1 MSNLVQN
8 RQKKNYKSIIHEV
21 IFEADTHSGKLF
33 DILLLIS
40 ISASVLA
47 VSLESVKSIDNVYG
61 DQLYIIEWLFTILFT
76 IEYLL
81 RLYSVMKPIK
91 YATSF
96 FGVVDLMSILPS
108 FIGLLFPLAGIQ
120 SLLVIRALRLLR
132 IFRILKLPR
141 YLGEATMLSQ
151 ALIKSKNR
159 IIVFLSTITVLS
171 FITGA
176 GMYLV
181 EGPTH
186 GFTSIPQS
194 VYWAITTLT
203 STGYGDTV
211 PQTPFGKMLA
221 IFIMI
226 MGYSLIIVPTG
237 IITNQLVR
245 SSEISTQ
252 SCPYCSKE
260 GHDANAKY
268 CKYCSSELNPVD
280 LQEISH

>member
-1 MSNLVQN
+1 MSNLAESN
-8 RQKKNYKSIIHEV
+8 HLKKNYRSMIHEV
-21 IFEADTHSGKLF
+21 IFEADTPSGKLF
-33 DILLLIS
+33 DIILLFS

-47 VSLESVKSIDNVYG
+47 VSLEIVDSINHVYG
-61 DQLYIIEWLFTILFT
+61 DELYAIEWLFTILFS

-96 FGVVDLMSILPS
+96 FGVVDLVSILPS
-108 FIGLLFPLAGIQ
+108 FIGLLFPLAGFQ
-120 SLLVIRALRLLR
+120 SLLVLRALRLLR
-132 IFRILKLPR
+132 IFRIFKLTR
-141 YLGEATMLSQ
+141 YLGEATALSQ
-151 ALIKSKNR
+151 AIIKSKNR
-159 IIVFLSTITVLS
+159 IIVFLSTIIVLS

-181 EGPTH
+181 EGPSN

-211 PQTPFGKMLA
+211 PQTPLGKMLA

-237 IITNQLVR
+237 IITNQLVK
-245 SSEISTQ
+245 STEISTQ
-252 SCPYCSKE
+252 ACPYCSKD
-260 GHDANAKY
+260 GHDINAKH
-268 CKYCSSELNPVD
+268 CKYCGTELNPVD
-280 LQEISH
+280 LQ

>member
-1 MSNLVQN
+1 MSNLVESN
-8 RQKKNYKSIIHEV
+8 HLKKNYRSMIHEV
-21 IFEADTHSGKLF
+21 IFEADTPSGKLF
-33 DILLLIS
+33 DIILLFS

-47 VSLESVKSIDNVYG
+47 VSLESVDSINHVYG
-61 DQLYIIEWLFTILFT
+61 DELYVIEWLFTILFS

-96 FGVVDLMSILPS
+96 FGVVDLVSILPS
-108 FIGLLFPLAGIQ
+108 FIGLLFPLAGFQ
-120 SLLVIRALRLLR
+120 SLLVLRALRLLR
-132 IFRILKLPR
+132 IFRIFKLTR
-141 YLGEATMLSQ
+141 YLGEATALSQ
-151 ALIKSKNR
+151 AIIKSKNR
-159 IIVFLSTITVLS
+159 IIVFLSTIIVLS

-181 EGPTH
+181 EGPSN

-211 PQTPFGKMLA
+211 PQTPLGKMLA

-237 IITNQLVR
+237 IITNQLVK
-245 SSEISTQ
+245 STEISTQ
-252 SCPYCSKE
+252 ACLYCSKD
-260 GHDANAKY
+260 GHDINAKH
-268 CKYCSSELNPVD
+268 CKYCGTELNPVD
-280 LQEISH
+280 LQ

>member
-1 MSNLVQN
+1 MSNLVESN
-8 RQKKNYKSIIHEV
+8 HLKKNYRSMIHEV
-21 IFEADTHSGKLF
+21 IFEADTPSGKLF
-33 DILLLIS
+33 DIILLFS

-47 VSLESVKSIDNVYG
+47 VSLESVDSINHVYG
-61 DQLYIIEWLFTILFT
+61 DELYVIEWLFTILFS

-96 FGVVDLMSILPS
+96 FGVVDLVSILPS
-108 FIGLLFPLAGIQ
+108 FIGLLFPFAGFQ
-120 SLLVIRALRLLR
+120 SLLVLRALRLLR
-132 IFRILKLPR
+132 IFRIFKLTR
-141 YLGEATMLSQ
+141 YLGEATALSQ
-151 ALIKSKNR
+151 AIIKSKNR
-159 IIVFLSTITVLS
+159 IIVFLSTIIVLS

-176 GMYLV
+176 GMYLI
-181 EGPTH
+181 EGPSN

-211 PQTPFGKMLA
+211 PQTPLGKMLA

-237 IITNQLVR
+237 IITNQLVK
-245 SSEISTQ
+245 STEISTQ
-252 SCPYCSKE
+252 ACLYCSKD
-260 GHDANAKY
+260 GHDSNAKH
-268 CKYCSSELNPVD
+268 CKYCGTELNPVD
-280 LQEISH
+280 LQ

>member
-1 MSNLVQN
+1 MSNLAESN
-8 RQKKNYKSIIHEV
+8 HLKKNYRSMIHEV
-21 IFEADTHSGKLF
+21 IFEADTPSGKLF
-33 DILLLIS
+33 DIILLFS

-47 VSLESVKSIDNVYG
+47 VSLESVGSINHVYG
-61 DQLYIIEWLFTILFT
+61 DELYAIEWLFTILFS

-96 FGVVDLMSILPS
+96 FGVVDLVSILPS
-108 FIGLLFPLAGIQ
+108 FIGLLFPLAGFQ
-120 SLLVIRALRLLR
+120 SLLVLRALRLLR
-132 IFRILKLPR
+132 IFRIFKLTR
-141 YLGEATMLSQ
+141 YLGEATVLSQ
-151 ALIKSKNR
+151 AIIKSKNR
-159 IIVFLSTITVLS
+159 IIVFLSTIIVLS

-181 EGPTH
+181 EGPSN

-211 PQTPFGKMLA
+211 PQTPLGKMLA

-245 SSEISTQ
+245 STEISTQ
-252 SCPYCSKE
+252 ACPYCSKD
-260 GHDANAKY
+260 GHDSNAKH
-268 CKYCSSELNPVD
+268 CKYCGTELNPVD
-280 LQEISH
+280 LQ

>member
-1 MSNLVQN
+1 MSNLVESN
-8 RQKKNYKSIIHEV
+8 HLKKNYRSMIHEV
-21 IFEADTHSGKLF
+21 IFEADTPSGKLF
-33 DILLLIS
+33 DIILLFS

-47 VSLESVKSIDNVYG
+47 VSLESVDSINHVYG
-61 DQLYIIEWLFTILFT
+61 DELNVIEWLFTILFS

-96 FGVVDLMSILPS
+96 FGVVDLVSILPS
-108 FIGLLFPLAGIQ
+108 FIGLLFPFAGFQ
-120 SLLVIRALRLLR
+120 SLLVLRALRLLR
-132 IFRILKLPR
+132 IFRIFKLTR
-141 YLGEATMLSQ
+141 YLGEATALSQ
-151 ALIKSKNR
+151 AIIKSKNR
-159 IIVFLSTITVLS
+159 IIVFLSTIIVLS

-181 EGPTH
+181 EGPSN

-211 PQTPFGKMLA
+211 PQTPLGKMLA

-237 IITNQLVR
+237 IITNQLVK
-245 SSEISTQ
+245 STEISTQ
-252 SCPYCSKE
+252 ACLYCSKD
-260 GHDANAKY
+260 GHDINAKH
-268 CKYCSSELNPVD
+268 CKYCGTELNPVD
-280 LQEISH
+280 LQ

>member
-1 MSNLVQN
+1 MSDLVESNNL
-8 RQKKNYKSIIHEV
+8 KTNYKSKIHEI
-21 IFEADTHSGKLF
+21 IFEADTPSGKLF
-33 DILLLIS
+33 DIILLFS
-40 ISASVLA
+40 ISVSVLA
-47 VSLESVKSIDNVYG
+47 VSLESVDSIDHVYG
-61 DQLYIIEWLFTILFT
+61 NELYVIEWLFTILFS

-96 FGVVDLMSILPS
+96 FGVVDLVSILPS
-108 FIGLLFPLAGIQ
+108 FIGLLFPLAGFQ
-120 SLLVIRALRLLR
+120 SLLVLRALRLLR
-132 IFRILKLPR
+132 IFRIFKLTR
-141 YLGEATMLSQ
+141 YLGEATALSQ
-151 ALIKSKNR
+151 AIIKSKNR
-159 IIVFLSTITVLS
+159 IIVFLSTIIVLS

-181 EGPTH
+181 EGPSN

-211 PQTPFGKMLA
+211 PQTPLGKMLA

-237 IITNQLVR
+237 IITNQLVK
-245 SSEISTQ
+245 STEISTQ
-252 SCPYCSKE
+252 ACPYCSKD
-260 GHDANAKY
+260 GHDSNAKH
-268 CKYCSSELNPVD
+268 CKYCGTELNPVD
-280 LQEISH
+280 LQ

>member
-1 MSNLVQN
+1 MSNLVESN
-8 RQKKNYKSIIHEV
+8 HLKKNYRSMLHEV
-21 IFEADTHSGKLF
+21 IFEADTPSGKLF
-33 DILLLIS
+33 DIILLFS

-47 VSLESVKSIDNVYG
+47 VSLESVDSINHVYG
-61 DQLYIIEWLFTILFT
+61 DELYAIEWLFTILFS

-96 FGVVDLMSILPS
+96 FGVVDLVSILPS
-108 FIGLLFPLAGIQ
+108 FIGLLFPFAGFQ
-120 SLLVIRALRLLR
+120 SLLVLRALRLLR
-132 IFRILKLPR
+132 IFRIFKLTR
-141 YLGEATMLSQ
+141 YLGEATALSQ
-151 ALIKSKNR
+151 AIIKSKNR
-159 IIVFLSTITVLS
+159 IIVFLSTIIVLS

-181 EGPTH
+181 EGPSN

-211 PQTPFGKMLA
+211 PQTPLGKMLA

-237 IITNQLVR
+237 IITNQLVK
-245 SSEISTQ
+245 STEISTQ
-252 SCPYCSKE
+252 ACLYCSKD
-260 GHDANAKY
+260 GHDSNAKH
-268 CKYCSSELNPVD
+268 CKYCGTELNPVD
-280 LQEISH
+280 LQ

>member
-1 MSNLVQN
+1 MSNLVESN
-8 RQKKNYKSIIHEV
+8 HLKKNYRSMIHEV
-21 IFEADTHSGKLF
+21 IFEADTPSGKLF
-33 DILLLIS
+33 DIILLFS

-47 VSLESVKSIDNVYG
+47 VSLESVDSINHVYG
-61 DQLYIIEWLFTILFT
+61 DELYVIEWLFTILFS

-96 FGVVDLMSILPS
+96 FGVVDLVSILPS
-108 FIGLLFPLAGIQ
+108 FIGLLFPFAGFQ
-120 SLLVIRALRLLR
+120 SLLVLRALRLLR
-132 IFRILKLPR
+132 IFRIFKLTR
-141 YLGEATMLSQ
+141 YLGEATALSQ
-151 ALIKSKNR
+151 AIIKSKNR
-159 IIVFLSTITVLS
+159 IIVFLSTIIVLS

-181 EGPTH
+181 EGPSN

-211 PQTPFGKMLA
+211 PQTPLGKMLA

-237 IITNQLVR
+237 IITNQLVK
-245 SSEISTQ
+245 STEISTQ
-252 SCPYCSKE
+252 ACLYCSKD
-260 GHDANAKY
+260 GHDINAKH
-268 CKYCSSELNPVD
+268 CKYCGTELNPVD
-280 LQEISH
+280 LQ

>member
-1 MSNLVQN
+1 MSNLAESN
-8 RQKKNYKSIIHEV
+8 HLKKNYRSMIHEV
-21 IFEADTHSGKLF
+21 IFEADTPSGKLF
-33 DILLLIS
+33 DIILLFS

-47 VSLESVKSIDNVYG
+47 VSLESVDSINHVYG
-61 DQLYIIEWLFTILFT
+61 DELYVIEWLFTILFS

-96 FGVVDLMSILPS
+96 FGVVDLVSILPS
-108 FIGLLFPLAGIQ
+108 FIGLLFPLAGFQ
-120 SLLVIRALRLLR
+120 SLLVLRALRLLR
-132 IFRILKLPR
+132 IFRIFKLTR
-141 YLGEATMLSQ
+141 YLGEATALSQ
-151 ALIKSKNR
+151 AIIKSKNR
-159 IIVFLSTITVLS
+159 IIVFLSTIIVLS

-181 EGPTH
+181 EGPSN

-211 PQTPFGKMLA
+211 PQTPLGKMLA

-237 IITNQLVR
+237 IITNQLVK
-245 SSEISTQ
+245 STEISTQ
-252 SCPYCSKE
+252 ACPYCSKD
-260 GHDANAKY
+260 GHDSNAKH
-268 CKYCSSELNPVD
+268 CKYCGTELNPVD
-280 LQEISH
+280 LQ

>member
-1 MSNLVQN
+1 MSNLVESN
-8 RQKKNYKSIIHEV
+8 HLKKNYRSMIHEV
-21 IFEADTHSGKLF
+21 IFEADTPSGKLF
-33 DILLLIS
+33 DIILLFS

-47 VSLESVKSIDNVYG
+47 VSLESVDSINHVYG
-61 DQLYIIEWLFTILFT
+61 DELYVIEWLFTILFS

-96 FGVVDLMSILPS
+96 FGVVDLVSILPG
-108 FIGLLFPLAGIQ
+108 FIGLLFPFAGFQ
-120 SLLVIRALRLLR
+120 SLLVLRALRLLR
-132 IFRILKLPR
+132 IFRIFKLTR
-141 YLGEATMLSQ
+141 YLGEATALSQ
-151 ALIKSKNR
+151 AIIKSKNR
-159 IIVFLSTITVLS
+159 IIVFLSTIIVLS

-181 EGPTH
+181 EGPSN

-211 PQTPFGKMLA
+211 PQTPLGKMLA

-237 IITNQLVR
+237 IITNQLVK
-245 SSEISTQ
+245 STEISTQ
-252 SCPYCSKE
+252 ACLYCSKD
-260 GHDANAKY
+260 GHDSNAKH
-268 CKYCSSELNPVD
+268 CKYCGTELNPVD
-280 LQEISH
+280 LQ

>member
-1 MSNLVQN
+1 MSNLVESN
-8 RQKKNYKSIIHEV
+8 HLKKNYRSMLHEV
-21 IFEADTHSGKLF
+21 IFEADTPSGKLF
-33 DILLLIS
+33 DIILLFS

-47 VSLESVKSIDNVYG
+47 VSLESVDSINHVYG
-61 DQLYIIEWLFTILFT
+61 DELYVIEWLFTILFS

-96 FGVVDLMSILPS
+96 FGVVDLVSILPS
-108 FIGLLFPLAGIQ
+108 FIGLLFPFAGFQ
-120 SLLVIRALRLLR
+120 SLLVLRALRLLR
-132 IFRILKLPR
+132 IFRIFKLTR
-141 YLGEATMLSQ
+141 YLGEATALSQ
-151 ALIKSKNR
+151 AIIKSKNR
-159 IIVFLSTITVLS
+159 IIVFLSTIIVLS

-181 EGPTH
+181 EGPSN

-211 PQTPFGKMLA
+211 PQTPLGKMLA

-237 IITNQLVR
+237 IITNQLVK
-245 SSEISTQ
+245 STEISTQ
-252 SCPYCSKE
+252 ACLYCSKD
-260 GHDANAKY
+260 GHDSNAKH
-268 CKYCSSELNPVD
+268 CKYCGTELNPVD
-280 LQEISH
+280 LQ

>member
-1 MSNLVQN
+1 MSNLVESN
-8 RQKKNYKSIIHEV
+8 HLKKNYRSMIHEV
-21 IFEADTHSGKLF
+21 IFEADTPSGKLF
-33 DILLLIS
+33 DIILLFS

-47 VSLESVKSIDNVYG
+47 VSLESVDSINHVYG
-61 DQLYIIEWLFTILFT
+61 DELYVIEWLFTILFS

-96 FGVVDLMSILPS
+96 FGVVDLVSILPS
-108 FIGLLFPLAGIQ
+108 FIGLLFPLAGFQ
-120 SLLVIRALRLLR
+120 SLLVLRALRLLR
-132 IFRILKLPR
+132 IFRIFKLTR
-141 YLGEATMLSQ
+141 YLGEATALSQ
-151 ALIKSKNR
+151 AIIKSKNR
-159 IIVFLSTITVLS
+159 IIVFLSTIIVLS

-181 EGPTH
+181 EGPSN

-211 PQTPFGKMLA
+211 PQTPLGKMLA

-237 IITNQLVR
+237 IITNQLVK
-245 SSEISTQ
+245 STEISTQ
-252 SCPYCSKE
+252 ACLYCSKD
-260 GHDANAKY
+260 GHDSNAKH
-268 CKYCSSELNPVD
+268 CKYCGTELNPVD
-280 LQEISH
+280 LQ